1 MPINQAD
8 SPLKRKRSLS
18 ISRASIQLK
27 NAAAN
32 GTRVNRRA
40 TSGLTNKNGAK
51 KNSQNSGVVQSQENL
66 SQSPEQTSADAAE
79 AFRKWIELEVL
90 KIMKQQIG
98 KSDVSQQRI
107 QDMANRTLDMI
118 RPDMSVEKL
127 FHSAIELND
136 GYPEFD
142 SLTIKLIKEYEH
154 KYKGKAVERVSELV
168 KTGDLEEAQDV
179 VKKVLEFK
187 ML

>member
-1 MPINQAD
+1 MPANQANL
-8 SPLKRKRSLS
+8 PLRKTR
-18 ISRASIQLK
+18 IQTSRAAIQLK
-27 NAAAN
+27 NASVQGKRAGKRTTSSLAN
-32 GTRVNRRA
+32 KKSSQKIQQESQ
-40 TSGLTNKNGAK
+40 TSEK
-51 KNSQNSGVVQSQENL
+51 QESL
-66 SQSPEQTSADAAE
+66 SQSPKNDSTNSAE

-90 KIMKQQIG
+90 KIMKQQIE

-118 RPDMSVEKL
+118 QPNMSVEQL

-168 KTGDLEEAQDV
+168 RTGSLDEAQNV

>member
-1 MPINQAD
+1 MPTNQAD
-8 SPLKRKRSLS
+8 LPLKRRKPISV
-18 ISRASIQLK
+18 SRASLQLK
-27 NAAAN
+27 NAAAH
-32 GTRVNRRA
+32 GQRINRRA
-40 TSGLTNKNGAK
+40 AFQLISKNGV
-51 KNSQNSGVVQSQENL
+51 KNKSQSTGDLQSQETL
-66 SQSPEQTSADAAE
+66 PQSPEQTNAEAAE

-118 RPDMSVEKL
+118 QPDMSVEKL

-168 KTGDLEEAQDV
+168 KSGDLEEAQDV

-187 ML
+187 MI